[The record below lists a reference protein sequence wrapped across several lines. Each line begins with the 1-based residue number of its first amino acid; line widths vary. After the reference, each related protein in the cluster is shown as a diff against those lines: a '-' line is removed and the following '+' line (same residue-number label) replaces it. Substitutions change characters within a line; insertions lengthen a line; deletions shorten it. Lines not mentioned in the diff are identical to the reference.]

1 MAGTLTI
8 THQLHRTVQK
18 LLLDWLSDASGDVS
32 GTLTAVVSGIL
43 YRVAFV
49 PDGGGTQPTDLY
61 DVTIEDDD
69 GVDVLAANGS
79 NLSNATK
86 SQHIDAGRAVDG
98 KLELKVSN
106 AGNAKGGL
114 VALYVYV
121 R

>member
-1 MAGTLTI
+1 MAGTLVI
-8 THQLHRTVQK
+8 TDQTHRTVRK
-18 LLLDWLSDASGDVS
+18 ILLDWLSDSSGDVN
-32 GTLTAVVSGIL
+32 GTLTATVSGIL

-61 DVTIEDDD
+61 DITLDDAD
-69 GVDVLAANGS
+69 GVDVLAANGA
-79 NLSNATK
+79 NLSNASS

-114 VALYVYV
+114 VALYI

>member
-8 THQLHRTVQK
+8 TDQQHRTVQK
-18 LLLDWLSDASGDVS
+18 ILLDWLSDSSGNVN
-32 GTLTAVVSGIL
+32 GTLTAIVSGIL
-43 YRVAFV
+43 YRVAFI

-61 DVTIEDDD
+61 DITLDDAD
-69 GVDVLAANGS
+69 GVDVLAANGA
-79 NLSNATK
+79 NLSNASS

-106 AGNAKGGL
+106 AGDSNGGL
-114 VALYVYV
+114 VALYV